1 MRDNVNTRP
10 FRSPAQLAARWD
22 CSVGWLANQRSA
34 GLGPAFFKIGSN
46 VRYLL
51 SDIEAYEEARRVE
64 PVAA

>member
-1 MRDNVNTRP
+1 MSHIIDSP
-10 FRSPAQLAARWD
+10 FLSASQLSARWG

-34 GLGPAFFKIGSN
+34 GAGPAFFKIGSN

-64 PVAA
+64 PVVA